1 MKLDI
6 TEQMLFALLRSA
18 LHGTHADA
26 TIFAGITSEAWQECY
41 RLSVRQSVMALAWDG
56 LITLPTELQPP
67 KSLKINWWLA
77 VERCEKRYRYY
88 CRVISDLS
96 TFYATHGITAVQLK
110 GVGFANNY
118 PIPSH
123 REGGDIDIF
132 TYSADSSGLSDRE
145 ANSLADKLMRG
156 RGIEVDFSHSQKHS
170 MFYYKGIPIENH
182 KKFLN
187 TEIYRTAVS
196 MDILLRKL
204 LRPRLTV
211 LDGKYEVLTPSP
223 DFNTVFLAFHSAQH
237 YALGFAMHHLCDWA
251 CLLKK
256 QGLKIPEG
264 VTDER
269 FLNMI
274 YALTHLCNRYLGTEV
289 LVMKG
294 GEELA
299 ENLLKEMLHPTYNIN
314 VPATGKWGILVY
326 KLKRM
331 LHIHRLCDSV
341 MRVSLVKWLWISV
354 IQHVRF
360 PQSIFRRTVS

>member
-1 MKLDI
+1 
-6 TEQMLFALLRSA
+6 
-18 LHGTHADA
+18 
-26 TIFAGITSEAWQECY
+26 
-41 RLSVRQSVMALAWDG
+41 
-56 LITLPTELQPP
+56 
-67 KSLKINWWLA
+67 
-77 VERCEKRYRYY
+77 
-88 CRVISDLS
+88 
-96 TFYATHGITAVQLK
+96 
-110 GVGFANNY
+110 
-118 PIPSH
+118 
-123 REGGDIDIF
+123 
-132 TYSADSSGLSDRE
+132 
-145 ANSLADKLMRG
+145 
-156 RGIEVDFSHSQKHS
+156 
-170 MFYYKGIPIENH
+170 
-182 KKFLN
+182 
-187 TEIYRTAVS
+187 
-196 MDILLRKL
+196 
-204 LRPRLTV
+204 
-211 LDGKYEVLTPSP
+211 
-223 DFNTVFLAFHSAQH
+223 
-237 YALGFAMHHLCDWA
+237 MHHLCDWA

-360 PQSIFRRTVS
+360 PQSIFSRTVS

>member
-1 MKLDI
+1 M
-6 TEQMLFALLRSA
+6 
-18 LHGTHADA
+18 
-26 TIFAGITSEAWQECY
+26 
-41 RLSVRQSVMALAWDG
+41 
-56 LITLPTELQPP
+56 
-67 KSLKINWWLA
+67 
-77 VERCEKRYRYY
+77 
-88 CRVISDLS
+88 
-96 TFYATHGITAVQLK
+96 
-110 GVGFANNY
+110 
-118 PIPSH
+118 
-123 REGGDIDIF
+123 
-132 TYSADSSGLSDRE
+132 
-145 ANSLADKLMRG
+145 
-156 RGIEVDFSHSQKHS
+156 
-170 MFYYKGIPIENH
+170 
-182 KKFLN
+182 
-187 TEIYRTAVS
+187 
-196 MDILLRKL
+196 
-204 LRPRLTV
+204 
-211 LDGKYEVLTPSP
+211 
-223 DFNTVFLAFHSAQH
+223 
-237 YALGFAMHHLCDWA
+237 
-251 CLLKK
+251 KK

-299 ENLLKEMLHPTYNIN
+299 ENLN

>member
-41 RLSVRQSVMALAWDG
+41 RLSVRQGVMALAWD
-56 LITLPTELQPP
+56 TLPTELQPP

>member
-1 MKLDI
+1 MH
-6 TEQMLFALLRSA
+6 F
-18 LHGTHADA
+18 
-26 TIFAGITSEAWQECY
+26 
-41 RLSVRQSVMALAWDG
+41 
-56 LITLPTELQPP
+56 
-67 KSLKINWWLA
+67 
-77 VERCEKRYRYY
+77 
-88 CRVISDLS
+88 
-96 TFYATHGITAVQLK
+96 
-110 GVGFANNY
+110 
-118 PIPSH
+118 
-123 REGGDIDIF
+123 
-132 TYSADSSGLSDRE
+132 
-145 ANSLADKLMRG
+145 
-156 RGIEVDFSHSQKHS
+156 
-170 MFYYKGIPIENH
+170 
-182 KKFLN
+182 
-187 TEIYRTAVS
+187 
-196 MDILLRKL
+196 
-204 LRPRLTV
+204 
-211 LDGKYEVLTPSP
+211 
-223 DFNTVFLAFHSAQH
+223 
-237 YALGFAMHHLCDWA
+237 GFAMHHLCDWA